1 MIFAI
6 SNMLSYKTLL
16 ITVLSSLIVA
26 APFEARDDL
35 FFSPSQVWLYGA
47 SSGRTA
53 PTSTGMVSK
62 ASTSGGRA
70 TITTLLTFKY
80 PPEVD
85 GLKCQFEF
93 YLDLNSTVKGSA
105 KLDLF
110 SSIRPLTSNDTVYWS
125 RGNQRGVEL
134 GRLSVSP
141 GASATWDATY
151 NEYLTEKTDC
161 KAPGTVEGF
170 ELVGVYDN
178 DYVSW
183 NPSTSGLRI
192 IYTS

>member
-1 MIFAI
+1 
-6 SNMLSYKTLL
+6 MLSYKTLL
-16 ITVLSSLIVA
+16 ITILGSLVYAIPFN
-26 APFEARDDL
+26 APDEP

-70 TITTLLTFKY
+70 TVTTLLTFMY

-85 GLKCQFEF
+85 GLKCRFGF
-93 YLDLNSTVKGSA
+93 DLDLNSTVKGSA

-110 SSIRPLTSNDTVYWS
+110 YSIRPLTSNYTVYWS
-125 RGNQRGVEL
+125 RGNQRGVQL

-178 DYVSW
+178 DFVTW
-183 NPSTSGLRI
+183 DPSKSGLRI